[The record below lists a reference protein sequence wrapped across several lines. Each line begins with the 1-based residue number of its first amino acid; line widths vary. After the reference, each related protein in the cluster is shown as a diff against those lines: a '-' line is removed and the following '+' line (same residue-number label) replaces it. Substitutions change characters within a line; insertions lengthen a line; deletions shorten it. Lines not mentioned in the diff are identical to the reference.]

1 MSQRSEG
8 PSETPPRFHG
18 ALAPLN
24 NPDYRRLL
32 ASNALWWQF
41 MWMEI
46 IVVGWL
52 VLELT
57 NSAWQV
63 SLIGFYRMA
72 PLLLVG
78 FVSGPLTDRFGRR
91 KIIIFSQAVN
101 LVVSLLIA
109 LIILADRLAVWHLA
123 VGALVMGTT
132 WAADWTARRSLL
144 PDLVGK
150 ARTMDAMLLEGI
162 FQNITRVA
170 GPFSSGALYATLEPF
185 GCYLILTG
193 IALASLLILV
203 RLSRQPVLERTPT
216 DASHWTRT
224 LEGLRYIRRNPVILG
239 VTLIT
244 ITMNFLVF
252 PYQTLLPVFARDIL
266 DQGPVGFGVLASAN
280 GVGAFAGLWIVSRLR
295 RYVSISWL
303 YAAGSFLMA
312 AAVVVFSMS
321 ADFYLSFG
329 LLILSG
335 IGHAAF
341 GLLQSTIVLL
351 SARDDMRSRAMGG
364 IVLAIGTGPPGRLSA
379 GALAE
384 RFGAP
389 FAVGLTCAI
398 AALFVVAVTLAMS
411 GFRNASAAREADA

>member
-1 MSQRSEG
+1 MSERSEG
-8 PSETPPRFHG
+8 PSEAPPRFHG
-18 ALAPLN
+18 ALAPLS

-46 IVVGWL
+46 IVAGWL

-57 NSAWQV
+57 DSAWQV

-91 KIIIFSQAVN
+91 RIIIFSQAVN

-109 LIILADRLAVWHLA
+109 LIILMDRLAVWHLA
-123 VGALVMGTT
+123 VGALVLGTT
-132 WAADWTARRSLL
+132 WAVDWTARRSLL
-144 PDLVGK
+144 PDLVGR

-162 FQNITRVA
+162 SQNVTRVA
-170 GPFSSGALYATLEPF
+170 GPFSSGALYASLGPL
-185 GCYLILTG
+185 GCFLILTG
-193 IALASLLILV
+193 IALASLLILL
-203 RLSRQPVLERTPT
+203 RLTRQPVLERTPT

-224 LEGLRYIRRNPVILG
+224 VEGLRYIRRNPAILG

-244 ITMNFLVF
+244 VAMNFLVF

-266 DQGPVGFGVLASAN
+266 NQGPVGFGVLASAN
-280 GVGAFAGLWIVSRLR
+280 GAGAFAGLWIVSRLR
-295 RYVSISWL
+295 RNVTTTLL
-303 YAAGSFLMA
+303 YAGGSFLMA
-312 AAVVVFSMS
+312 ASVVIFATST
-321 ADFYLSFG
+321 DFYVALG

-364 IVLAIGTGPPGRLSA
+364 IVLAIGTGPPGRLTT
-379 GALAE
+379 GAVAE

-389 FAVGLTCAI
+389 FAVFGGCSI
-398 AALFVVAVTLAMS
+398 AALIVVAVTLAMS
-411 GFRNASAAREADA
+411 GFRNASATREANA